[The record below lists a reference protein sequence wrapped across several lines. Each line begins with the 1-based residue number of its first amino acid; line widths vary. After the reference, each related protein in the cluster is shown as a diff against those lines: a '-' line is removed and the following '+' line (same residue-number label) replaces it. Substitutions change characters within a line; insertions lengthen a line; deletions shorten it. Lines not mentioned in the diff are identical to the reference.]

1 MPPRGS
7 AIDIQESGTSSSTWG
22 LPKAK
27 LSGWATSFGA
37 TVQRAMEETKKKSVE
52 VQKQVESKV
61 QSTLADPHVQVKLL
75 AVQQKGR
82 QLTGSIVNK
91 IAQES
96 PESAYAFCSW
106 CLAHTVHSLVERRV
120 MRRSRYRC
128 NGCQA
133 DSLPCINHHMGQSS
147 LTGGSPNAMCGFARG
162 HPDGSENLCFCCSKV
177 VETWDP
183 ALLPSLNKQGY
194 CSWCFQQSTHQL
206 VKVHQIGRN
215 RFECQACNRATMS
228 AAPARR
234 RLRQQGPPGL
244 AVMERKCARCSHDIA
259 SWGDADSN
267 KDQVATLAWCS
278 WCVSMCYHDT
288 EQRVPLPKMLY
299 RSVHRCRQC
308 LGLTLACR
316 TCKLGM
322 ACVGTGASPTA
333 VRCLR
338 CQLGLHRWLLY
349 QKHRDHVLGPSKASD
364 LQCDGQ
370 DKDHDVVESEGQEEE
385 AELPQSSSLT
395 HTAKLLQQPSKLR
408 SLAAECGMLR
418 PFLLLLSMDSAARN
432 RLAVSLGFTLVTQP
446 FFGDSAAEA
455 AAILCYKQ
463 NGVQDRAVGVQD
475 KMRKMMKRN
484 KAKEDETDDYRNMPH
499 KNINFEPNVSWR
511 CVLER
516 CLAYLQELKR
526 QQEQEQAKRT
536 LPTELIAGPQVA
548 DPLEHLKEKWRR
560 QHQEMMQ
567 TADDNN
573 QEAVIGGPTECIP
586 DEMPVLEINI
596 QESASDIQDVQVKD
610 LSEVALEEAL
620 VKLLSQSQRSSMSC
634 EEQALSD
641 KMLETV
647 FEPGRP
653 GVGLIKDCEVMSS
666 HYEALRYTMDC
677 IVITLKRQ
685 GLSSEDKVDPEE
697 VTQML
702 MGNLATSEKLSREFG
717 GKNPVVQMLVRWTK
731 TGAAFK
737 IAVLGSMLAG
747 PVAAAVASGTAILVG
762 YAYILPKD
770 LSNLFLGSS
779 IDVLIPA
786 VVPILLQKVLLLVQ
800 GMCLDDVQVPVP
812 FSSKVAADQ

>member
-215 RFECQACNRATMS
+215 RFECQACNRATYECGS
-228 AAPARR
+228 CKEAFA
-234 RLRQQGPPGL
+234 QQGPPGL

-536 LPTELIAGPQVA
+536 LPTELIAGSPVCKTI
-548 DPLEHLKEKWRR
+548 LC
-560 QHQEMMQ
+560 
-567 TADDNN
+567 
-573 QEAVIGGPTECIP
+573 TE
-586 DEMPVLEINI
+586 PV
-596 QESASDIQDVQVKD
+596 SD
-610 LSEVALEEAL
+610 
-620 VKLLSQSQRSSMSC
+620 C
-634 EEQALSD
+634 
-641 KMLETV
+641 T
-647 FEPGRP
+647 
-653 GVGLIKDCEVMSS
+653 
-666 HYEALRYTMDC
+666 YELTC
-677 IVITLKRQ
+677 
-685 GLSSEDKVDPEE
+685 
-697 VTQML
+697 
-702 MGNLATSEKLSREFG
+702 
-717 GKNPVVQMLVRWTK
+717 
-731 TGAAFK
+731 
-737 IAVLGSMLAG
+737 
-747 PVAAAVASGTAILVG
+747 
-762 YAYILPKD
+762 
-770 LSNLFLGSS
+770 
-779 IDVLIPA
+779 
-786 VVPILLQKVLLLVQ
+786 
-800 GMCLDDVQVPVP
+800 
-812 FSSKVAADQ
+812 